1 MSIERDR
8 LPIPHY
14 LRVHARMP
22 QTTHHDS
29 DLSQLRRYQRLL
41 LYGGGIAISIVMVI
55 ALALEIIATVRLHIV
70 SERQAYQVDHSLIM
84 NEIAASEASIRN
96 GAISAELAWKE
107 RPTADPALIAHFR
120 THRFQ
125 LLLQP
130 VPTMRPHL
138 HFGVS
143 TRLMSDRE
151 LGQYLA
157 LAQQLARTSAIASL
171 QRGTQLTGYYFSVD
185 SAVAG
190 LVPAPSPGDPTLT
203 LVLKNKERM
212 IELLRDG
219 LHNVAQEPQPVP
231 GQLRPLRWL
240 PPAINPLTGRMAVR
254 LVAPAYS
261 DGKPFIVLVT
271 EYDLDALTAPLTVD
285 RYNGTFLVISKEGQL
300 ITSSAQPAPDRRL
313 VDQVVRSHVARKVA
327 DGQREAYQDGIFTIC
342 DRLGNTDWILV
353 YALSWR
359 DIAYGTRFQTGA
371 AAGTTGLVLIALWIF
386 IIVFDRRVFA
396 PVLARSRRVF
406 ESEQLSRVLIETA
419 PVGLGLIAIDTGEP
433 LLRSPVMA
441 TTAKRVVVDAA
452 TLSAE
457 LVERHARQS
466 RPGNLRYDKTFATR
480 GGGYIDLAVN
490 SAFARYRGKD
500 VLVVAFT
507 DVTEKNQ
514 LAKELRNA
522 KQAAESANTA
532 KSAFVAAMSHEIRTP
547 LNAILGNL
555 ELLSLATL
563 NAEQQSRLAT
573 IRSSSNG
580 LLAIISDI
588 LDFSKIEADEMA
600 FEQVDFAIVELV
612 GRALT
617 TFAPVAH
624 AKGVQLYA
632 RFEVDSDLTM
642 RSDPTRIGQIINNLL
657 SNAVK
662 FTPAG
667 HVTLCLATEHANDG
681 TKHLRLTVEDTGIGL
696 SPEQITRLFRAFSQG
711 DDSIHRRFGGTG
723 LGLALCRRLALALG
737 GSISAESTPSV
748 GSRFT
753 VRLPLGSLATAGPGK
768 RAFAGETVLF
778 LSANDVWHGFAVP
791 HLQSWGLS
799 VHAYTHP
806 DKIPTDAVA
815 CAAALLIF
823 GERESWPLADENTLV
838 EAAPC
843 VIDCRADGPIQSI
856 RTGRVVS
863 LSCYSLTGLKAA
875 LWQALSGPAP
885 STSFDGKGFGL
896 PPCPIEPSSMPAR
909 RLRVLVA
916 EDNPVNQSLF
926 QEQLNRLNC
935 DARVLPDGE
944 AALTVLKQGDWDVLL
959 TDLGMPGLD
968 GYELA
973 RVAQKIKPSMPII
986 AVTAYATLEE
996 RERCEAAGMTRVML
1010 KPLFLAQL
1018 REVLIEVTGVDCTAL
1033 ISKPDDRFS
1042 LLGGKPIPAHLRQTF
1057 ITFCDASMTAIQA
1070 ASTDGDTAQVL
1081 KELHALT
1088 GALGVFGQRDLANR
1102 SLNLEQH
1109 VKRAGIRES
1118 NAAIGTLVAEIRAL
1132 YTS

>member
-1 MSIERDR
+1 
-8 LPIPHY
+8 
-14 LRVHARMP
+14 MP

-41 LYGGGIAISIVMVI
+41 LYGGGIAISIVAAI

-84 NEIAASEASIRN
+84 NEIRASEASIRN
-96 GAISAELAWKE
+96 GAISAELVWNE
-107 RPTADPALIAHFR
+107 RPTTDPAVIAHFR
-120 THRFQ
+120 THQ
-125 LLLQP
+125 YQILVQP

-138 HFGVS
+138 LFGVS
-143 TRLMSDRE
+143 TRLISDRE

-157 LAQQLARTSAIASL
+157 LAQQLARSSAIASL
-171 QRGTQLTGYYFSVD
+171 QRGAQLTGYYFSVD

-190 LVPAPSPGDPTLT
+190 LFPAPLPDDPDLPPA
-203 LVLKNKERM
+203 LENNARM
-212 IELLRDG
+212 IDLLRDG
-219 LHNVAQEPQPVP
+219 LDEAAQEPQPVP

-240 PPAINPLTGRMAVR
+240 PPAINPLTGRTVVR
-254 LVAPAYS
+254 LAAPAYS
-261 DGKPFIVLVT
+261 DGKPFIVLVA
-271 EYDLDALTAPLTVD
+271 EYDLDDLTAPLTVD
-285 RYNGTFLVISKEGQL
+285 RFDGTFLMISQERQL
-300 ITSSAQPAPDRRL
+300 ITSSAQHAPDHSL
-313 VDQVVRSHVARKVA
+313 VDQVMRSLVPRTVA
-327 DGQREAYQDGIFTIC
+327 DGQREAYKDGIFTIS
-342 DRLGNTDWILV
+342 DRLGDTGWILL
-353 YALSWR
+353 YAFSWR
-359 DIAYGTRFQTGA
+359 DIANGTHLQIGA
-371 AAGTTGLVLIALWIF
+371 AAGTTGFVLIALWIF
-386 IIVFDRRVFA
+386 IIVFDRHVFA
-396 PVLARSRRVF
+396 PLLARSRRVF

-441 TTAKRVVVDAA
+441 ATAKRVVVNAA

-457 LVERHARQS
+457 LVDRHSRQS
-466 RPGNLRYDKTFATR
+466 QSGILRYEKTFQTR
-480 GGGYIDLAVN
+480 NGRYIDLAVN
-490 SAFARYRGKD
+490 SAISRYRGKD
-500 VLVVAFT
+500 VLVIAFT

-514 LAKELRNA
+514 LAKELHNA

-555 ELLSLATL
+555 ELLSLAAL
-563 NAEQQSRLAT
+563 NAEQRSRLAT

-588 LDFSKIEADEMA
+588 LDFSKVEAGEMV
-600 FEQVDFAIVELV
+600 FERVDFDIVELA

-632 RFEVDSDLTM
+632 RFEVDSDLAM
-642 RSDPTRIGQIINNLL
+642 RSDPARIGQIINNLI

-662 FTPAG
+662 FTPTG
-667 HVTLCLATEHANDG
+667 HVTLYLAIEHASDG
-681 TKHLRLTVEDTGIGL
+681 TKHLQLTVEDTGIGL
-696 SPEQITRLFRAFSQG
+696 SPEKISRLFRDFSQG

-723 LGLALCRRLALALG
+723 LGLALCRRLVLALG

-753 VRLPLGSLATAGPGK
+753 VKLPLCPSATARSEE
-768 RAFAGETVLF
+768 RAFSNEAVLF
-778 LSANDVWHGFAVP
+778 LSANDVWHAFAMP
-791 HLQSWGLS
+791 HLLSWGLS
-799 VHAYTHP
+799 ARAYTHP
-806 DKIPTDAVA
+806 TKIPTDAVA
-815 CAAALLIF
+815 SAAALLIF
-823 GERESWPLADENTLV
+823 GERDSWTLADENTLV
-838 EAAPC
+838 EAAAC
-843 VIDCRADGPIQSI
+843 VIDCRADGPIQPI
-856 RTGRVVS
+856 RAGRVVS

-885 STSFDGKGFGL
+885 STSLDGEWFGL
-896 PPCPIEPSSMPAR
+896 PPGPIQPSSMPVR

-916 EDNPVNQSLF
+916 EDNPVNQSLL

-944 AALTVLKQGDWDVLL
+944 AALTVLKQDEWDVLL

-996 RERCEAAGMTRVML
+996 REHCESAGMARVML

-1018 REVLIEVTGVDCTAL
+1018 REVLIEVTGVDSTVL
-1033 ISKPDDRFS
+1033 TSTPDDRFS
-1042 LLGGKPIPAHLRQTF
+1042 LLGDKQIPVHLRQTF

-1070 ASTDGDTAQVL
+1070 ASTNDNVPQVL

-1109 VKRAGIRES
+1109 VKCAGVRES
-1118 NAAIGTLVAEIRAL
+1118 DAAIGALVAEIRAL
-1132 YTS
+1132 YKQ